1 MLKKFTSEEK
11 KFFNKNKVFPI
22 YYNEAYEYQMK
33 AQREIEEEKRR
44 KKEEQER
51 QDEKT
56 KTDLNKWIF
65 DEKIN
70 LNKKLFKKHFNFQKP
85 SDMLMLLNATKDK
98 TKNNELVNK
107 IHSGLEDLKEEIKN
121 MSKKEIKIKNSDNIV
136 EIAEMILKFN
146 KQNQQETGLKIL
158 TPNQMLSR
166 LPIALAQL
174 EAGNNSEKL
183 KNGIRQLLYSLYPSK
198 NMTK

>member
-121 MSKKEIKIKNSDNIV
+121 MSKKEIKIKNPDNIV

-146 KQNQQETGLKIL
+146 KQNQQGTGLKIL

-183 KNGIRQLLYSLYPSK
+183 KNGIRQLLYSLYSSK